1 MFDYEKIKSAAYKY
15 KYETALETQNVRIS
29 YKELLNMIDA
39 VYNSL
44 CVMNVTGGAVAVLL
58 RSGRDLA
65 CSSFACDRAG
75 FDCVTADSRISVS
88 RAARLAEKY
97 RPSVVIM
104 PSCELERLAEIFLR
118 CDCKTA
124 VLTET
129 SKQGDNSD
137 VRQLFPAQFDFDS
150 LLERN
155 DYAYI
160 DKGGE
165 KKNSRHVFFGVGDD
179 SVQYA
184 DTLPGD
190 ALSALS
196 PRTPI
201 YISLPFYEQA
211 GALALTSLL
220 YGGRRCFL
228 ADMPDK
234 KLFKRRKVG
243 AVLCDSVL
251 TAAFAEYPCEI
262 LTVETDPARP
272 FLYAGGGLLNLQEIN
287 AELIKISGMKSFC
300 EFDGCRLRI
309 VFETDAVPDMQSEYV
324 NQLALDCRRLLSAYD
339 VPKSFV
345 FRKKTV

>member
-58 RSGRDLA
+58 RSGRDLV
-65 CSSFACDRAG
+65 CSAFACDRAG

-88 RAARLAEKY
+88 CAARLAEKY

-104 PSCELERLAEIFLR
+104 PSCELERLAEIFLH
-118 CDCKTA
+118 CDCKTV

-129 SKQGDNSD
+129 LAQGDNSD
-137 VRQLFPAQFDFDS
+137 ERQLFPAQFDFDS

-155 DYAYI
+155 DYAFV
-160 DKGGE
+160 DKDGE
-165 KKNSRHVFFGVGDD
+165 KRNSKHVFFGVGDD
-179 SVQYA
+179 SAKYV
-184 DTLPGD
+184 DKLPD

-211 GALALTSLL
+211 GALAITSLL

-228 ADMPDK
+228 ADVPDK
-234 KLFKRRKVG
+234 KLFKRKKVG

-251 TAAFAEYPCEI
+251 TAAFAEYSCEI
-262 LTVETDPARP
+262 LTVETDPERP

-287 AELIKISGMKSFC
+287 AELIKLSGMKSFC

-309 VFETDAVPDMQSEYV
+309 VFETDTVPDMQSEYV
-324 NQLALDCRRLLSAYD
+324 KQLALDCRRLLSAYN